1 MASLVGEE
9 QEETGEEQLSYAAV
23 LKDPTFLARQ
33 RGEREEE
40 KRRVARREE
49 QRQEREARSTREEQN
64 RREKTAQGGEA
75 ELRERAER
83 ELEGERRGGDMEME
97 LEERGDQE
105 PPPPEGNPHP
115 PLPPPPP
122 RSGEVAKVAAEE
134 AAKVEAAKVE
144 AAKVAKAAEARVAR
158 ARVAGV
164 AREAKVAK
172 EAKVARAKVAKAKV
186 AKAAEEAAKVEA
198 AKVEAAKA
206 AEVAAKVAAE
216 EAKVVAG
223 VVAEEAKVAPQ
234 LEKGEGV
241 PGVEEEVPNVVAEE
255 AKVAPQLE
263 KGEGVPEVEEEVPK
277 VAPPKS
283 GEVKEVPGVEE
294 EVPKVVVEEAKVA
307 GVEVAEVT
315 RVVAPAEPKL
325 PTTPQ
330 PREQGQEKKDTQQE
344 GEPKRGRNMEKMKNM
359 LPGKKRDNIV
369 VYDMFGRSLERAR
382 SASRSSPVKRRSS
395 PSLSQLQDLQGSSKT
410 SRTSEP
416 LDPAAMDMAVD
427 NNRNSL
433 PSAGQGTDDGGAS
446 SPGPSPET
454 LRDGS
459 PSGSPLLLDLGAAVD
474 GQRQEE
480 DEGDI
485 DVKGEVEE
493 DQALEEGV
501 RSEESEEES
510 EEEEANQ
517 GEGSKRDRNDRKSE
531 SAEEVIEELRR
542 RLTHEATGPP
552 PVWVPPVRVRTL
564 VPFRDGS
571 TIHPAGSIMAVHRM
585 SEVKPGQMVVT
596 LDGEETCLPV
606 RRSTTRGGG
615 VDRLPSGLPAP
626 TVEIL
631 D

>member
-1 MASLVGEE
+1 MGGEGGGEE
-9 QEETGEEQLSYAAV
+9 ES
-23 LKDPTFLARQ
+23 
-33 RGEREEE
+33 
-40 KRRVARREE
+40 
-49 QRQEREARSTREEQN
+49 RQE
-64 RREKTAQGGEA
+64 GGEA
-75 ELRERAER
+75 EWRERAER
-83 ELEGERRGGDMEME
+83 ELERERRKGDMEME
-97 LEERGDQE
+97 LEEKGDQE

-122 RSGEVAKVAAEE
+122 RSGEV
-134 AAKVEAAKVE
+134 
-144 AAKVAKAAEARVAR
+144 
-158 ARVAGV
+158 
-164 AREAKVAK
+164 
-172 EAKVARAKVAKAKV
+172 
-186 AKAAEEAAKVEA
+186 
-198 AKVEAAKA
+198 
-206 AEVAAKVAAE
+206 AKVAAE

-325 PTTPQ
+325 LTTPQ

-416 LDPAAMDMAVD
+416 LDPAAVDMAVD

-446 SPGPSPET
+446 SPGPPPET

-501 RSEESEEES
+501 RSEDSEEESKDSEEESQES
-510 EEEEANQ
+510 EEEE
-517 GEGSKRDRNDRKSE
+517 EGSKRIDRKPE
-531 SAEEVIEELRR
+531 TAEELIGELRR
-542 RLTHEATGPP
+542 RLEATGPP
-552 PVWVPPVRVRTL
+552 PAWVPPVRVRTL
-564 VPFRDGS
+564 V
-571 TIHPAGSIMAVHRM
+571 TIESVGPAGSIMAVHRL
-585 SEVKPGQMVVT
+585 SEKIPGSMLVT
-596 LDGEETCLPV
+596 VDGTE
-606 RRSTTRGGG
+606 RSLASARHNGA
-615 VDRLPSGLPAP
+615 PS
-626 TVEIL
+626 VEII

>member
-1 MASLVGEE
+1 MAPQLEKGE
-9 QEETGEEQLSYAAV
+9 GV
-23 LKDPTFLARQ
+23 P
-33 RGEREEE
+33 GVEEE
-40 KRRVARREE
+40 VPK
-49 QRQEREARSTREEQN
+49 
-64 RREKTAQGGEA
+64 
-75 ELRERAER
+75 
-83 ELEGERRGGDMEME
+83 
-97 LEERGDQE
+97 
-105 PPPPEGNPHP
+105 
-115 PLPPPPP
+115 
-122 RSGEVAKVAAEE
+122 
-134 AAKVEAAKVE
+134 
-144 AAKVAKAAEARVAR
+144 
-158 ARVAGV
+158 
-164 AREAKVAK
+164 
-172 EAKVARAKVAKAKV
+172 
-186 AKAAEEAAKVEA
+186 
-198 AKVEAAKA
+198 
-206 AEVAAKVAAE
+206 
-216 EAKVVAG
+216 

-325 PTTPQ
+325 LTTPQ

-564 VPFRDGS
+564 GPFRDGS
-571 TIHPAGSIMAVHRM
+571 TIHPAGSIMAVHRL
-585 SEVKPGQMVVT
+585 SEKIPGNMLIT
-596 LDGEETCLPV
+596 LDGKEWSLA
-606 RRSTTRGGG
+606 STHGG
-615 VDRLPSGLPAP
+615 AP